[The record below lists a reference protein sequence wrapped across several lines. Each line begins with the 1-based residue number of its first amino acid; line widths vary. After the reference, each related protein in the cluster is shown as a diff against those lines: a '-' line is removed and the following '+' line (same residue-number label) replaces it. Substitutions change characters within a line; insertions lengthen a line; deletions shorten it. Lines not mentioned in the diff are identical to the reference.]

1 MGLGGEWLF
10 YRGWFHRSVNSRHGI
25 WVYGGTRDIRRVLS
39 DCTFGNDHLDCPL
52 HTITH
57 NGPFRLAKRAV
68 VRIRRHWG
76 SPQVDVSLS
85 VSALQRRRARAGLIW
100 ATVSGPNRLPRRET
114 ISRHPLALTF
124 FFSICVG
131 LKTIVSPQVLPY
143 T

>member
-1 MGLGGEWLF
+1 
-10 YRGWFHRSVNSRHGI
+10 
-25 WVYGGTRDIRRVLS
+25 
-39 DCTFGNDHLDCPL
+39 
-52 HTITH
+52 
-57 NGPFRLAKRAV
+57 
-68 VRIRRHWG
+68 RRHWG

-143 T
+143 TWRTKFSTLIRDVATIETPDLVFSQVYLAST